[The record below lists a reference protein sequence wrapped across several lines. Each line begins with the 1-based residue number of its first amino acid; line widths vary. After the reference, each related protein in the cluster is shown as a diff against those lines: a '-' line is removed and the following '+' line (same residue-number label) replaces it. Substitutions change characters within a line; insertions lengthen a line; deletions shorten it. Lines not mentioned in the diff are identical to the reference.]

1 MVVEHISLLYTTFKR
16 VDSNRM
22 VQIPNIINNN
32 NWCENISRSKAMK
45 EQVSV
50 SVHSETSFADIEVLR
65 SELEEFLLAP
75 ENKRDFLPDVDIRIE
90 EVKDLKQ
97 IDLLV
102 GVTHKVNIL
111 NSTSKCPS

>member
-32 NWCENISRSKAMK
+32 NWCENVSRSKAMK

-65 SELEEFLLAP
+65 TEIEDFLLVP
-75 ENKRDFLPDVDIRIE
+75 EHKRDFFP
-90 EVKDLKQ
+90 EVEIQISECKDLKQ

-102 GVTHKVNIL
+102 GVSHKVCVL
-111 NSTSKCPS
+111 S